1 MNHVLENLE
10 LEVIIPIVEGML
22 VFINFIRVEKLAFF
36 IARIAQHNKF
46 FDCQKWATSQRET

>member
-1 MNHVLENLE
+1 MNHVLENLEE

-36 IARIAQHNKF
+36 IARSCTAQ
-46 FDCQKWATSQRET
+46 

>member
-1 MNHVLENLE
+1 VRTMNHVLENLE

-36 IARIAQHNKF
+36 IARSCTAQ
-46 FDCQKWATSQRET
+46 